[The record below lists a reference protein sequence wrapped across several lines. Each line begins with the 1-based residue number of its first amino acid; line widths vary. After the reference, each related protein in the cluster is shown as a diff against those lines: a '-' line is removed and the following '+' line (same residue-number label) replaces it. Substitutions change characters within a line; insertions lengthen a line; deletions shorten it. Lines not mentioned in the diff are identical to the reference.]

1 MSIRLNIAGTVRQAT
16 HADTL
21 LGAPLAYTDVTGGHV
36 AYDYDRHGRLSHL
49 RDGELSAELRYDA
62 LGRLRSQTARN
73 PATGDALTTDVSYDD
88 IGREVQ
94 RTLTDSAGAVVTLT
108 QTWRANGQL
117 ASRST
122 LHDGVL
128 VRDEAFTY
136 DLRSRLV
143 RHTADGS
150 HLPQDTY
157 GRDMTAQTFTYDPFN
172 NLLRCVTSLAD
183 GTGDDATFLYG
194 NPDDPDQLTAVTHTH
209 PDYPALI
216 TLAYDAN
223 GRMTRDEAGRI
234 LEYDALGRLLS
245 VRIDEDG
252 AAGSYGY
259 DALGRLTF
267 QQPAGDDASRL
278 FYRGDDLVNELRDDR
293 ATRLLRLGSD
303 CLGVSADGS
312 LTLTGTHAHDSPLWS
327 RTAGEDEGTH
337 HAWSAYGAG
346 NAGDDLPG
354 FNGERRDPVSG
365 AYHLGNGYRAY
376 SPALMRF
383 TCPDSLSPFGA
394 GGINPYAYCLGDP
407 VNHTD
412 PSGHVSNAGWV
423 SIGLGIAG
431 LIMTAG
437 MAAPAIVA
445 AGSVSAALASASAFA
460 LTVGTAGVISDV
472 AAIASGAMDEGGP
485 ETSSVLGWVSLATG
499 IAGMSAKTG
508 IAAVSAFNKA
518 TGALRQRLG
527 NIRTIGLSGKGAK
540 FAARKNLQLDIKP
553 FTQSPQIK
561 DFLEQGI
568 KYVHGTTS
576 DSFEGLTKFRAIL
589 SMEEI
594 DGTGWFHKS
603 GLLSGERGYTVN
615 YIYKNQ
621 PISKGVSLNFLK
633 NYEDSLYYSSLGRRE
648 YSYPVLY
655 GFGPDVLINP
665 EILTHPVSIGGV
677 NIDMLRAI
685 YVPANNVVNAK
696 IRLSA
701 LGKASSLVR
710 PFL

>member
-1 MSIRLNIAGTVRQAT
+1 MIMSIRLNIAGTIRQAT

-49 RDGELSAELRYDA
+49 RDGELTAELRYDA

-303 CLGVSADGS
+303 CLGGSADGS

-460 LTVGTAGVISDV
+460 LTVGTATVISDV
-472 AAIASGAMDEGGP
+472 AAIASGAMDKGDP
-485 ETSSVLGWVSLATG
+485 ETSSVLGWISLATG
-499 IAGMSAKTG
+499 I
-508 IAAVSAFNKA
+508 VSMGSTALRGFAQA
-518 TGALRQRLG
+518 TSGLRQRLG
-527 NIRTIGLSGKGAK
+527 RIRTIGLNGYRTNESKYWEVAQNYSFNG
-540 FAARKNLQLDIKP
+540 AARTVEFDILQYKLDVAEFIETYKTRVSRPIPSSFKRRFGNARRTGRLDEFSPEIFNEKLLWKHNP
-553 FTQSPQIK
+553 F
-561 DFLEQGI
+561 G
-568 KYVHGTTS
+568 
-576 DSFEGLTKFRAIL
+576 
-589 SMEEI
+589 
-594 DGTGWFHKS
+594 S
-603 GLLSGERGYTVN
+603 GLPATSPLA
-615 YIYKNQ
+615 
-621 PISKGVSLNFLK
+621 F
-633 NYEDSLYYSSLGRRE
+633 
-648 YSYPVLY
+648 
-655 GFGPDVLINP
+655 P
-665 EILTHPVSIGGV
+665 EIIPGFLNIMPFNGHEQNMLNSLLSRVSGMATKPPHEIH
-677 NIDMLRAI
+677 NIIKGMSSRPPSYNEVSGLPTFESLFDST
-685 YVPANNVVNAK
+685 
-696 IRLSA
+696 RL
-701 LGKASSLVR
+701 
-710 PFL
+710 